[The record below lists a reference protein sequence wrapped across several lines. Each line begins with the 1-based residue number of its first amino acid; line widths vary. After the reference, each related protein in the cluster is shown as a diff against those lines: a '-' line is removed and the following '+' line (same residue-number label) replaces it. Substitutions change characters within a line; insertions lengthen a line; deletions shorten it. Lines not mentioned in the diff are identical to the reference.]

1 MTSQIPPLL
10 TLDLEWEGDLR
21 FRGRSGS
28 VEVALDGSAQAG
40 PTPVQAMAFALA
52 GCMAID
58 LVNILTRGRR
68 PPRGL
73 RARLSAERA
82 SGSPKR
88 LTAVELHFAIEGDMP
103 SDRVERAI
111 GLSRETY
118 CSVWHS
124 LRQDIE
130 FRTSFEIRPPATPGS

>member
-1 MTSQIPPLL
+1 MTGQTPPPL
-10 TLDLEWEGDLR
+10 TLDLEWDGDLR
-21 FRGRSGS
+21 FRGRSGE
-28 VEVALDGSAQAG
+28 VEVTLDASARTG

-58 LVNILTRGRR
+58 LVNVLTRGRR

-82 SGSPKR
+82 SRSPKR
-88 LTAVELHFAIEGDMP
+88 LTAVELHFVIEGDMP
-103 SDRVERAI
+103 SDRVEHAI

-124 LRQDIE
+124 LRRDIE